1 MSVECVQL
9 DAMRE
14 LLCVNH
20 ELLIV
25 FFHHNEGAFL
35 ESFKN
40 AYTCAWPVHQF
51 YRKYEEKQLK
61 AQQQRAK
68 KRLEF
73 TNQESRLQN
82 QVDRGILLG
91 RFCCSQGHLPAGAYD
106 SFKNENHNGA
116 VHNPSHSWT
125 PANFPI
131 LSLLLFVSA
140 RSVSGGRVFYSSLDE
155 HSNSSCRLPPSPS
168 ALTLTLCQYG
178 RSYTWLARSSRALAW
193 CSRVST
199 DLRYITI
206 MTSFCFPF
214 SVGLWKIKGQ
224 KRYNFRVECVL
235 SIPSSWASYC
245 TLSRLVL
252 ISAMTASSLV
262 AKKQQTEYLPSM
274 HFTITYICGRCV
286 CACRSW

>member
-1 MSVECVQL
+1 MRCGNCYALITSCQSSFFSTMKELFWRVSRMRILVLDQFINFTGNTKRSSWKHNSNERKNDSSLPTKNRGCKIRWIEGYCLVDSVV
-9 DAMRE
+9 
-14 LLCVNH
+14 
-20 ELLIV
+20 
-25 FFHHNEGAFL
+25 
-35 ESFKN
+35 
-40 AYTCAWPVHQF
+40 
-51 YRKYEEKQLK
+51 
-61 AQQQRAK
+61 AK
-68 KRLEF
+68 P
-73 TNQESRLQN
+73 
-82 QVDRGILLG
+82 
-91 RFCCSQGHLPAGAYD
+91 GHLSAGAYD
-106 SFKNENHNGA
+106 SFKNENHNGL

-131 LSLLLFVSA
+131 LSLLLCVSA
-140 RSVSGGRVFYSSLDE
+140 RSVSGGRVFHSSLDE

-252 ISAMTASSLV
+252 LSAMTASSLV